1 MMRFNVNG
9 QYLELPADFSLQFKK
24 SNVLFAFDNMECER
38 STSFDI
44 PATPQNDRIFKLA
57 KWIQAPGTGMRRRY
71 YAQMQASV
79 VTKNGYLYV
88 DAYAK
93 GNYKAI
99 FVTGELLGLK
109 QIRDA
114 GKLSDLAI
122 FNDTVAWTAG
132 LVPDLP
138 NRSTDNW
145 NIVKYSQ
152 AGGFPHPSWLIK
164 YVVDTIVAANN
175 LPAINIPASG
185 QCLRVITGVP
195 KLLKPTDVSFA
206 RSIESGNWVDVTQTY
221 PYPRIT
227 TLGIQSS
234 AGDLSGLFTLADYDV
249 QYRRHW
255 EDYDFQTMQPV
266 VRTVTYAGNV
276 QHLVTTQKVKIT
288 FSRDFPADT
297 YIGTFYDNGEYTGGF
312 GFFGD
317 RSFGKY
323 WNGKQSVT
331 TRKGEPLA
339 GRTVVL
345 EAGSSFVFVR
355 ESDLL
360 DYTQY
365 TDNLTT
371 HETWEQGWKNV
382 RSAFDVTG
390 VTIEGDGDAV
400 VGNIVRLQDNLP
412 DITLVDL
419 LKAVAALTGKVLNYT
434 DEKGITFDDLDTDT
448 WQTKELAGVISIDT
462 VNRKF
467 GDYAQ
472 RNTLHFDS
480 DNSVAQ
486 SARVIE
492 AYVIDNDNL
501 EASKDLQTVPFSE
514 GGVNYEG
521 AVEIVAVAEDNGKDT
536 VADAATSVTSM
547 ARASLPIN
555 ENLQNLCGAST
566 GVTIKARMSLLEY
579 NNIGAKTRI
588 YYDGVRYVWTEAQW
602 SKDVATFKLSK
613 TQYSVLRRS
622 ICLAV

>member
-44 PATPQNDRIFKLA
+44 PATPQNDRIFNLA
-57 KWIQAPGTGMRRRY
+57 KLIQANGTGMRRRY

-99 FVTGELLGLK
+99 FVTGELLGLQ

-114 GKLSDLAI
+114 GKLADLAI
-122 FNDTVAWTAG
+122 FNDTVAWTDG

-138 NRSTDNW
+138 NRATDNW

-152 AGGFPHPSWLIK
+152 AGSPPHPSWLIK

-185 QCLRVITGVP
+185 QGLRVITGVLQ
-195 KLLKPTDVSFA
+195 LLKPTDVSFA
-206 RSIESGNWVDVTQTY
+206 RAIASGNWVDVTQTY

-227 TLGIQSS
+227 TLAIQ
-234 AGDLSGLFTLADYDV
+234 ANGADLSCLFTTADYDV
-249 QYRRHW
+249 EYRRHW
-255 EDYDFQTMQPV
+255 EDYDFQTNKPV
-266 VRTVTYAGNV
+266 LRTVTYAGNV
-276 QHLVTTQKVKIT
+276 QQLVTTQKVKLT

-297 YIGTFYDNGEYTGGF
+297 YIGTFDDYGQYTGRF
-312 GFFGD
+312 GFLGD
-317 RSFGKY
+317 RSFSKY
-323 WNGKQSVT
+323 WNGSQSVT
-331 TRKGEPLA
+331 TRSGEPLA

-345 EAGSSFVFVR
+345 EAGTSFVFVR

-382 RSAFDVTG
+382 RSDFNVTG

-400 VGNIVRLQDNLP
+400 VGNTVRLQDNLP

-419 LKAVAALTGKVLNYT
+419 LKAVSALTGKVLNYT
-434 DEKGITFDDLDTDT
+434 DEEGVTFDDLDTDT
-448 WQTKELAGVISIDT
+448 WKTKELAGVMSIDT
-462 VNRKF
+462 LNRKF

-472 RNTLHFDS
+472 RNTLQFDS
-480 DNSVAQ
+480 DNSIAQ
-486 SARVIE
+486 SARVID

-501 EASKDLQTVPFSE
+501 KIVKELQTVPFSE

-521 AVEIVAVAEDNGKDT
+521 AVEIVAVAEDNEKDT

-555 ENLQNLCGAST
+555 ENLQNLCDAST
-566 GVTIKARMSLLEY
+566 GVTIKARMSFLEY

-588 YYDGVRYVWTEAQW
+588 YYDGVLYVWTELQW
-602 SKDVATFKLSK
+602 SKDVATL
-613 TQYSVLRRS
+613 T
-622 ICLAV
+622 LAKI

>member
-9 QYLELPADFSLQFKK
+9 EYLDLPADFSIQFKK

-44 PATPQNDRIFKLA
+44 PATPQNDRIFNLA

-71 YAQMQASV
+71 DAQMQFGMAA
-79 VTKNGYLYV
+79 KDGYLYV
-88 DAYAK
+88 DSYADGK
-93 GNYKAI
+93 YKAI
-99 FVTGELLGLK
+99 FVTGELLGLLK
-109 QIRDA
+109 IKNA
-114 GKLSDLAI
+114 GKLADLAI
-122 FNDTVAWTAG
+122 FNDTVAWKNG

-138 NRSTDNW
+138 NRATDNW

-175 LPAINIPASG
+175 LPDINIPASG
-185 QCLRVITGVP
+185 QGLRVITGVP
-195 KLLKPTDVSFA
+195 QLLKPTDVSFA
-206 RSIESGNWVDVTQTY
+206 RAIASGNWVDVTQTY

-227 TLGIQSS
+227 TLVIQAS

-255 EDYDFQTMQPV
+255 EDYDFQTNQPV
-266 VRTVTYAGNV
+266 LRTVTYAGNV

-297 YIGTFYDNGEYTGGF
+297 YIGTFYDYGQYTGGF
-312 GFFGD
+312 GFLGD

-323 WNGKQSVT
+323 WNGSQSVT
-331 TRKGEPLA
+331 TRNGEPLA

-345 EAGSSFVFVR
+345 DAGASFVFVR

-360 DYTQY
+360 DHTQY
-365 TDNLTT
+365 TDDLTT

-400 VGNIVRLQDNLP
+400 VGNTVRLQDNLP

-434 DEKGITFDDLDTDT
+434 DEEGVTFDDLDTDT
-448 WQTKELAGVISIDT
+448 WQTKELAGVMSIDT
-462 VNRKF
+462 LNRKF
-467 GDYAQ
+467 GDYAK
-472 RNTLHFDS
+472 RNTLQFDS

-486 SARVIE
+486 SARVID

-501 EASKDLQTVPFSE
+501 ESVKKLQTVPFSE

-521 AVEIVAVAEDNGKDT
+521 SVEIVVVAEDNEKDT

-555 ENLQNLCGAST
+555 ENLHNLCDAST
-566 GVTIKARMSLLEY
+566 CVTIKARMSLLEY
-579 NNIGAKTRI
+579 NNIGAKTLL

-602 SKDVATFKLSK
+602 SNGVATFKISK
-613 TQYSVLRRS
+613 T
-622 ICLAV
+622 

>member
-1 MMRFNVNG
+1 MIRFSING
-9 QYLELPADFSLQFKK
+9 EYLDIPADFSLQFKK

-57 KWIQAPGTGMRRRY
+57 KWIQAPGIGMRRRY

-99 FVTGELLGLK
+99 FVTGELLGLQ

-114 GKLSDLAI
+114 GKLADLAI

-138 NRSTDNW
+138 NRATDNW

-152 AGGFPHPSWLIK
+152 AGGSPHPSWLVK

-175 LPAINIPASG
+175 LPAINLPASG
-185 QCLRVITGVP
+185 QGLRVITGVP
-195 KLLKPTDVSFA
+195 QLLKPTDVSFA
-206 RSIESGNWVDVTQTY
+206 RAIESGNWVVSQTY

-227 TLGIQSS
+227 TLGIQAS
-234 AGDLSGLFTLADYDV
+234 AGDLSGLFSLADYEV

-255 EDYDFQTMQPV
+255 EEYDFQTMQPV
-266 VRTVTYAGNV
+266 LHTVTYAGNV
-276 QHLVTTQKVKIT
+276 QHLVTTQKVKLT

-297 YIGTFYDNGEYTGGF
+297 YIGTFYNYGQYTGGF
-312 GFFGD
+312 GFLGD

-323 WNGKQSVT
+323 WNGSQSVT
-331 TRKGEPLA
+331 TRSGEPLA

-345 EAGSSFVFVR
+345 EAGTSFVFVR

-365 TDNLTT
+365 TDDLTT

-400 VGNIVRLQDNLP
+400 VGNTVRLQDNLP

-434 DEKGITFDDLDTDT
+434 DEEGVTFDDLNTDT
-448 WQTKELAGVISIDT
+448 WKTKELAGVMSIDT
-462 VNRKF
+462 LSRKF

-472 RNTLHFDS
+472 RNTLQFDS

-486 SARVIE
+486 SERIID

-501 EASKDLQTVPFSE
+501 ESVKELQTIPFSE

-521 AVEIVAVAEDNGKDT
+521 AVEIVAVAEDNEKDT

-555 ENLQNLCGAST
+555 ANLQNLCDAST
-566 GVTIKARMSLLEY
+566 CVTIKARMSFLEY

-588 YYDGVRYVWTEAQW
+588 YYEGALYVWTEAQY
-602 SKDVATFKLSK
+602 SKDVVTLKLSK
-613 TQYSVLRRS
+613 
-622 ICLAV
+622 INA

>member
-24 SNVLFAFDNMECER
+24 TNILFAFDNMECER

-57 KWIQAPGTGMRRRY
+57 KLIQAPGTGMRRRY
-71 YAQMQASV
+71 DAQMQFGMVA
-79 VTKNGYLYV
+79 KDGYLYV
-88 DAYAK
+88 DSYADGK
-93 GNYKAI
+93 YKAI
-99 FVTGELLGLK
+99 FVTGELLGLQK
-109 QIRDA
+109 IRDA
-114 GKLSDLAI
+114 GKLADLAI
-122 FNDTVAWTAG
+122 FNDMVAWTNG

-138 NRSTDNW
+138 KRATDNW
-145 NIVKYSQ
+145 NIVRYSQ
-152 AGGFPHPSWLIK
+152 AGGSTHPSWLIK

-175 LPAINIPASG
+175 LPAINIPARG
-185 QCLRVITGVP
+185 QGLRVITGVP
-195 KLLKPTDVSFA
+195 QLIKPTDVSFA
-206 RSIESGNWVDVTQTY
+206 RAIASGKWVDVTQTY
-221 PYPRIT
+221 PYPSIT
-227 TLGIQSS
+227 TLGIQAS

-255 EDYDFQTMQPV
+255 EDYDFQTNQPV
-266 VRTVTYAGNV
+266 LRTVTYAGNV

-297 YIGTFYDNGEYTGGF
+297 YIGTFYDFGQYTGGF

-323 WNGKQSVT
+323 WNGSQSVT
-331 TRKGEPLA
+331 TRSGEPLA

-345 EAGSSFVFVR
+345 DAGTSFVFVR

-360 DYTQY
+360 DYTLY

-382 RSAFDVTG
+382 RSSFEVTG

-400 VGNIVRLQDNLP
+400 VGNTVRLQDNLP

-434 DEKGITFDDLDTDT
+434 DEEGVTFDDLDTDT
-448 WQTKELAGVISIDT
+448 WQTKELAGVMSIDT
-462 VNRKF
+462 LNRKF

-472 RNTLHFDS
+472 RNTIHFDS

-486 SARVIE
+486 SARVID

-501 EASKDLQTVPFSE
+501 EIVKELQTVPFSE

-521 AVEIVAVAEDNGKDT
+521 AVEIVAVAEDNEKDT

-555 ENLQNLCGAST
+555 ENLQNLCDAST
-566 GVTIKARMSLLEY
+566 GVTIKARMSFLEY

-588 YYDGVRYVWTEAQW
+588 YYDGVLYVWTELQW
-602 SKDVATFKLSK
+602 SKDVATLKLAK
-613 TQYSVLRRS
+613 
-622 ICLAV
+622 I

>member
-1 MMRFNVNG
+1 M
-9 QYLELPADFSLQFKK
+9 
-24 SNVLFAFDNMECER
+24 LFAFDKIECER
-38 STSFDI
+38 SASFDI
-44 PATPQNDRIFKLA
+44 PATPQNDRIFQLA

-79 VTKNGYLYV
+79 VTKNGYIYV

-99 FVTGELLGLK
+99 FVTGELLGLQ

-114 GKLSDLAI
+114 GKLADLAI
-122 FNDTVAWTAG
+122 FSDTVAWTAG

-138 NRSTDNW
+138 NRATDNW

-152 AGGFPHPSWLIK
+152 AGSPPHPSWLIK

-185 QCLRVITGVP
+185 HGLRVITGVP
-195 KLLKPTDVSFA
+195 QLLKQTDVSFA
-206 RSIESGNWVDVTQTY
+206 RAIASGNWVDVTQTY

-234 AGDLSGLFTLADYDV
+234 AGDLSGLFSLADYDV

-266 VRTVTYAGNV
+266 LRTVTYAGNV
-276 QHLVTTQKVKIT
+276 QHLVTTQKVKLT

-297 YIGTFYDNGEYTGGF
+297 YIGTFDDYGQYTGGF
-312 GFFGD
+312 GFLGD

-323 WNGKQSVT
+323 WNGSQSVT
-331 TRKGEPLA
+331 TRIGEPLA

-345 EAGSSFVFVR
+345 EAGTSFVFVR

-360 DYTQY
+360 DYTKY
-365 TDNLTT
+365 TEDTTT

-400 VGNIVRLQDNLP
+400 VGNTVRLQDNLP

-434 DEKGITFDDLDTDT
+434 DYSGVTFDDLDVST
-448 WQTKELAGVISIDT
+448 WSVKELKNVISVET
-462 VNRKF
+462 MSRKF
-467 GDYAQ
+467 GEYAQ
-472 RNTLHFDS
+472 RNTLQFDS
-480 DNSVAQ
+480 DKSVAQ
-486 SARVIE
+486 SARVID

-501 EASKDLQTVPFSE
+501 ESVKELQTVPFSE
-514 GGVNYEG
+514 GGVNYDG
-521 AVEIVAVAEDNGKDT
+521 AVEIVAVAEDNEKDT

-547 ARASLPIN
+547 ARASLPLN
-555 ENLQNLCGAST
+555 ENLQSLCDAST
-566 GVTIKARMSLLEY
+566 AVTLQVSMSLLEY
-579 NNIGAKTRI
+579 ESIQAKTAI
-588 YYDGVRYVWTEAQW
+588 YYDGVKYVWAEAQW

-613 TQYSVLRRS
+613 T
-622 ICLAV
+622 

>member
-1 MMRFNVNG
+1 MMQLLCNG
-9 QYLELPADFSLQFKK
+9 VFLDLYANTSVQFTRE
-24 SNVLFAFDNMECER
+24 NPLFAFDNLKCER

-44 PATPQNDRIFKLA
+44 PATPKNDRVFNLA
-57 KWIQAPGTGMRRRY
+57 RWIQTTGTGMRRRY
-71 YAQMQASV
+71 DAQMQFGTAA
-79 VTKNGYLYV
+79 KDGYLYV
-88 DAYAK
+88 DSYAE

-99 FVTGELLGLK
+99 FVTGELLGLQ

-114 GKLSDLAI
+114 GKLADLAI

-138 NRSTDNW
+138 NRATDNW

-152 AGGFPHPSWLIK
+152 AGTPPHPSLLIK

-185 QCLRVITGVP
+185 QGLRVIIGVP
-195 KLLKPTDVSFA
+195 QLLKPTDVSFA
-206 RSIESGNWVDVTQTY
+206 RAIASGNWVDVTKTY

-227 TLGIQSS
+227 TLGIQAS
-234 AGDLSGLFTLADYDV
+234 AGDLSGLFTIADYDV

-266 VRTVTYAGNV
+266 LRTVTYAGNV
-276 QHLVTTQKVKIT
+276 QHLVTTQKVKLT
-288 FSRDFPADT
+288 FSRDFPEDT
-297 YIGTFYDNGEYTGGF
+297 YIGTFDDYGQYTGGF

-323 WNGKQSVT
+323 WNGSQSVT
-331 TRKGEPLA
+331 TRSGEPLA

-345 EAGSSFVFVR
+345 EAGTSFVFIR

-365 TDNLTT
+365 TEDTTT

-382 RSAFDVTG
+382 RSAFDVTW

-400 VGNIVRLQDNLP
+400 VGNTVRLQDNLP

-434 DEKGITFDDLDTDT
+434 DEEGVTFDDLDTDT
-448 WQTKELAGVISIDT
+448 WQTKELAGVMSIDT

-472 RNTLHFDS
+472 RNTLQFDS

-486 SARVIE
+486 SARVID

-501 EASKDLQTVPFSE
+501 ESVKELQTVPFSE

-521 AVEIVAVAEDNGKDT
+521 AVEIVEVAEDNEKDT
-536 VADAATSVTSM
+536 VADAATSVTRM

-555 ENLQNLCGAST
+555 ENLQSLCDAST
-566 GVTIKARMSLLEY
+566 GVTIKARMSFLEY

-588 YYDGVRYVWTEAQW
+588 YYDGVLYVWTEAQY
-602 SKDVATFKLSK
+602 SKDVVTLKLSK
-613 TQYSVLRRS
+613 INL
-622 ICLAV
+622 

>member
-9 QYLELPADFSLQFKK
+9 EYLDLPADFSIQFKK

-44 PATPQNDRIFKLA
+44 PATPQNDRIFNLA

-71 YAQMQASV
+71 DAQMQFGMAA
-79 VTKNGYLYV
+79 KDGYLYV
-88 DAYAK
+88 DSYADGK
-93 GNYKAI
+93 YKAI
-99 FVTGELLGLK
+99 FVTGELLGLLK
-109 QIRDA
+109 IKNA
-114 GKLSDLAI
+114 GKLADLAI
-122 FNDTVAWTAG
+122 FNDTVAWKNG

-138 NRSTDNW
+138 NRATDNW

-175 LPAINIPASG
+175 LPDINIPASG
-185 QCLRVITGVP
+185 QGLRVITGVP
-195 KLLKPTDVSFA
+195 QLLKPTDVSFA
-206 RSIESGNWVDVTQTY
+206 RAIASGNWVDVTQTY

-227 TLGIQSS
+227 TLVIQAS

-255 EDYDFQTMQPV
+255 EDYDFQTNQPV
-266 VRTVTYAGNV
+266 LRTVTYAGNV

-297 YIGTFYDNGEYTGGF
+297 YIGTFYDYGQYTGGF
-312 GFFGD
+312 GFLGD

-323 WNGKQSVT
+323 WNGSQSVT
-331 TRKGEPLA
+331 TRNGEPLA

-345 EAGSSFVFVR
+345 DAGASFVFVR

-360 DYTQY
+360 DHTQY
-365 TDNLTT
+365 TDDLTT

-400 VGNIVRLQDNLP
+400 VGNTVRLQDNLP

-434 DEKGITFDDLDTDT
+434 DEEGVTFDDLDTDT
-448 WQTKELAGVISIDT
+448 WQTKELAGVMSIDT
-462 VNRKF
+462 LNRKF
-467 GDYAQ
+467 GDYAK
-472 RNTLHFDS
+472 RNTLQFDS

-486 SARVIE
+486 SARVID

-501 EASKDLQTVPFSE
+501 ESVKKLQTVPFSE

-521 AVEIVAVAEDNGKDT
+521 SVEIVVVAEDNEKDT

-555 ENLQNLCGAST
+555 ENLQNLCDAST
-566 GVTIKARMSLLEY
+566 CVTIKARMSLLEY
-579 NNIGAKTRI
+579 NNIGAKTLL

-602 SKDVATFKLSK
+602 SNGVATFKISK
-613 TQYSVLRRS
+613 T
-622 ICLAV
+622 

>member
-1 MMRFNVNG
+1 MICFNIG
-9 QYLELPADFSLQFKK
+9 GEYLDLPADFSLQFKK
-24 SNVLFAFDNMECER
+24 INVLFAFDNMECER

-88 DAYAK
+88 DAYEK

-99 FVTGELLGLK
+99 FVTGELLGLQ

-122 FNDTVAWTAG
+122 FNDTVAWSNEN
-132 LVPDLP
+132 VPNLP
-138 NRSTDNW
+138 SRATDNW
-145 NIVKYSQ
+145 NMVKYSQ
-152 AGGFPHPSWLIK
+152 AGTPPHPSWLIK
-164 YVVDTIVAANN
+164 HVVDTIVAANN
-175 LPAINIPASG
+175 LPAINLPASG
-185 QCLRVITGVP
+185 QGLRVITGVP
-195 KLLKPTDVSFA
+195 QLLKPTDVSFA
-206 RSIESGNWVDVTQTY
+206 RAIASGNWVDVTQTY

-227 TLGIQSS
+227 TLAIQ
-234 AGDLSGLFTLADYDV
+234 ANGEDLSGLFTTADYNV
-249 QYRRHW
+249 EYRRHW
-255 EDYDFQTMQPV
+255 EDYDFQTMKPV
-266 VRTVTYAGNV
+266 LRNVMYSGNV
-276 QHLVTTQKVKIT
+276 QHLVTNQKVKLT

-297 YIGTFYDNGEYTGGF
+297 YIGTFKDYGQYPGRF

-317 RSFGKY
+317 RSFSKY
-323 WNGKQSVT
+323 WNGSQSVT
-331 TRKGEPLA
+331 TRSGEPLA

-345 EAGSSFVFVR
+345 EAGTSFVFIR

-360 DYTQY
+360 DYTKY
-365 TDNLTT
+365 TEDTTT

-400 VGNIVRLQDNLP
+400 VGNTVRLQDNLP

-419 LKAVAALTGKVLNYT
+419 LKAVASLTGKVLNYT
-434 DEKGITFDDLDTDT
+434 DEEGVTFDDLDTDT
-448 WQTKELAGVISIDT
+448 WQTKELSAVISIDT

-486 SARVIE
+486 SARVIS

-501 EASKDLQTVPFSE
+501 ESVKELQTVPFSE

-521 AVEIVAVAEDNGKDT
+521 AVEIVAVAEDNEKDT
-536 VADAATSVTSM
+536 VADAFTSVTSM
-547 ARASLPIN
+547 ARASLQIN
-555 ENLQNLCGAST
+555 ANLQSICYAST
-566 GVTIKARMSLLEY
+566 GVAIKARMSLLEY

-588 YYDGVRYVWTEAQW
+588 YYDGVLYVWTEAQY
-602 SKDVATFKLSK
+602 SKGVVTLKLSK
-613 TQYSVLRRS
+613 
-622 ICLAV
+622 IPA

>member
-1 MMRFNVNG
+1 MIRFSIDG
-9 QYLELPADFSLQFKK
+9 EYLDLPADFSLQFKK

-99 FVTGELLGLK
+99 FVTGELLGLQ

-114 GKLSDLAI
+114 GKLADLAI

-138 NRSTDNW
+138 NRATDNW

-152 AGGFPHPSWLIK
+152 AGGVPHPSWLIK

-185 QCLRVITGVP
+185 QGLRVITGVP
-195 KLLKPTDVSFA
+195 QLLKPTDVSFA
-206 RSIESGNWVDVTQTY
+206 RAIASGNWVDVTQTY

-227 TLGIQSS
+227 TLGIQAS
-234 AGDLSGLFTLADYDV
+234 AGDLSGLFSLADYEV

-266 VRTVTYAGNV
+266 LRTVTYAGNV
-276 QHLVTTQKVKIT
+276 QHLVTTQKVKLT

-297 YIGTFYDNGEYTGGF
+297 YIGTFDDYGQYTGGF
-312 GFFGD
+312 GFLGD

-323 WNGKQSVT
+323 WNGSQSVT
-331 TRKGEPLA
+331 TRSGEPLA

-345 EAGSSFVFVR
+345 EAGTSFVFVR

-365 TDNLTT
+365 TDDLTT

-400 VGNIVRLQDNLP
+400 VGNTVRLQDNLP

-434 DEKGITFDDLDTDT
+434 DEEGVTFDDLNTDT
-448 WQTKELAGVISIDT
+448 WQTKELAGVMSIDT
-462 VNRKF
+462 LSRKF

-472 RNTLHFDS
+472 RNTLQFDS

-486 SARVIE
+486 SERIID

-501 EASKDLQTVPFSE
+501 ESVKELQTIPFSE

-521 AVEIVAVAEDNGKDT
+521 AVEIVAVAEDNEKDT

-555 ENLQNLCGAST
+555 AKLQNLCDAST
-566 GVTIKARMSLLEY
+566 CVTIKARMSFLEY

-588 YYDGVRYVWTEAQW
+588 YYEGALYVWTEAQY
-602 SKDVATFKLSK
+602 SKDVVTLKLSK
-613 TQYSVLRRS
+613 
-622 ICLAV
+622 INA

>member
-1 MMRFNVNG
+1 M
-9 QYLELPADFSLQFKK
+9 
-24 SNVLFAFDNMECER
+24 LFAFDKIECER
-38 STSFDI
+38 SASFDI
-44 PATPQNDRIFKLA
+44 PATPQNDRIFQLA

-79 VTKNGYLYV
+79 VTKNGYIYV

-99 FVTGELLGLK
+99 FVTGELLGLQ

-114 GKLSDLAI
+114 GKLADLAI
-122 FNDTVAWTAG
+122 FSDTVAWTAG

-138 NRSTDNW
+138 NRATDNW

-152 AGGFPHPSWLIK
+152 AGSPPHPSWLIK

-185 QCLRVITGVP
+185 HGLRVITGVP
-195 KLLKPTDVSFA
+195 QLLKQTDVSFA
-206 RSIESGNWVDVTQTY
+206 RAIASGNWVDVTQTY

-234 AGDLSGLFTLADYDV
+234 AGDLSGLFSLADYDV

-266 VRTVTYAGNV
+266 LRTVTYAGNV
-276 QHLVTTQKVKIT
+276 QHLVTTQKVKLT

-297 YIGTFYDNGEYTGGF
+297 YIGTFDDYGQYTGGF
-312 GFFGD
+312 GFLGD

-323 WNGKQSVT
+323 WNGSQSVT
-331 TRKGEPLA
+331 TRIGEPLA

-345 EAGSSFVFVR
+345 EAGTSFVFVR

-360 DYTQY
+360 DYTKY
-365 TDNLTT
+365 TEDTTT

-400 VGNIVRLQDNLP
+400 VGNTVRLQDNLP

-434 DEKGITFDDLDTDT
+434 DYSGVTFDDLDVST
-448 WQTKELAGVISIDT
+448 WSVKELKNVISVET
-462 VNRKF
+462 MSRKF
-467 GDYAQ
+467 GEYAQ
-472 RNTLHFDS
+472 RNTLQFDS
-480 DNSVAQ
+480 DKSVAQ
-486 SARVIE
+486 SARVID

-501 EASKDLQTVPFSE
+501 ESVKELQTVPFSE
-514 GGVNYEG
+514 GGVNYDG
-521 AVEIVAVAEDNGKDT
+521 AVEIVAVAEDNEKDT

-547 ARASLPIN
+547 ARASLPLN
-555 ENLQNLCGAST
+555 ENLQSLCDAST
-566 GVTIKARMSLLEY
+566 AVTLQVSMSLLEY
-579 NNIGAKTRI
+579 ESIQAKTAI
-588 YYDGVRYVWTEAQW
+588 YYDGVKYVWTEAQW

-613 TQYSVLRRS
+613 T
-622 ICLAV
+622 

>member
-24 SNVLFAFDNMECER
+24 TNILFAFDNMECER

-57 KWIQAPGTGMRRRY
+57 KLIQAPGTGMRRRY
-71 YAQMQASV
+71 DAQMQFGMVA
-79 VTKNGYLYV
+79 KDGYLYV
-88 DAYAK
+88 DSYADGK
-93 GNYKAI
+93 YKAI
-99 FVTGELLGLK
+99 FVTGELLGLQK
-109 QIRDA
+109 IRDA
-114 GKLSDLAI
+114 GKLADLAI
-122 FNDTVAWTAG
+122 FNDMVAWTNG

-138 NRSTDNW
+138 KRATDNW
-145 NIVKYSQ
+145 NIVRYSQ
-152 AGGFPHPSWLIK
+152 AGGSTHPSWLIK

-175 LPAINIPASG
+175 LPAINIPARG
-185 QCLRVITGVP
+185 QGLRVITGVP
-195 KLLKPTDVSFA
+195 QLIKPTDVSFA
-206 RSIESGNWVDVTQTY
+206 RAIASGKWVDVTQTY

-227 TLGIQSS
+227 TLGIQAS

-255 EDYDFQTMQPV
+255 EDYDFQTNKPV
-266 VRTVTYAGNV
+266 LRTVTYSGNV

-297 YIGTFYDNGEYTGGF
+297 YIGTFYDYGQYTGGF

-323 WNGKQSVT
+323 WNGSQSVT
-331 TRKGEPLA
+331 TRSGEPLA

-345 EAGSSFVFVR
+345 DAGTSFVFVR

-360 DYTQY
+360 DYTLY

-382 RSAFDVTG
+382 RSAFEVTG

-400 VGNIVRLQDNLP
+400 VGNTLRLQDNLP

-434 DEKGITFDDLDTDT
+434 DEEGVTFDDLDTDT
-448 WQTKELAGVISIDT
+448 WQTKELAGVMGIDT
-462 VNRKF
+462 LNRKF

-472 RNTLHFDS
+472 RNTIHFDS

-486 SARVIE
+486 SARVID

-501 EASKDLQTVPFSE
+501 EIVKELQTVPFSE

-521 AVEIVAVAEDNGKDT
+521 AVEIVAVAEDNEKDT

-555 ENLQNLCGAST
+555 ENLQNLCDAST
-566 GVTIKARMSLLEY
+566 GVTIKARMSFLEY

-588 YYDGVRYVWTEAQW
+588 YYDGVLYVWTELQW
-602 SKDVATFKLSK
+602 SKDVATLKLAK
-613 TQYSVLRRS
+613 
-622 ICLAV
+622 I

>member
-1 MMRFNVNG
+1 MIRFNIG
-9 QYLELPADFSLQFKK
+9 GEYLDLPADFSLQFKK
-24 SNVLFAFDNMECER
+24 SNVLFAFDNIECER
-38 STSFDI
+38 SASFDI

-57 KWIQAPGTGMRRRY
+57 KWIQAHGTGMRRRY

-88 DAYAK
+88 DAFAK

-99 FVTGELLGLK
+99 FVTGELLGLQ

-114 GKLSDLAI
+114 GKLADLAI
-122 FNDTVAWTAG
+122 FSDTVAWTAG

-138 NRSTDNW
+138 NRATDNW

-152 AGGFPHPSWLIK
+152 VGSPPHPSWLIK

-175 LPAINIPASG
+175 LPAINLPASG
-185 QCLRVITGVP
+185 QGLRVITGVP
-195 KLLKPTDVSFA
+195 QLLKPTDVSFA
-206 RSIESGNWVDVTQTY
+206 RAIASGNWVDVTQTY

-227 TLGIQSS
+227 TLGIQAS

-255 EDYDFQTMQPV
+255 EDYDFQTMKPV
-266 VRTVTYAGNV
+266 LRTVTYAGNV
-276 QHLVTTQKVKIT
+276 QHLVTTQKVKLT
-288 FSRDFPADT
+288 FSRDFPEDT
-297 YIGTFYDNGEYTGGF
+297 YIGTFDDYGQYTGGF
-312 GFFGD
+312 GFFGE

-323 WNGKQSVT
+323 WNGSQSVT
-331 TRKGEPLA
+331 TRSGEPLA

-345 EAGSSFVFVR
+345 EAGTSFVFVR

-365 TDNLTT
+365 TEDTT
-371 HETWEQGWKNV
+371 TNETWEQGWKNV

-400 VGNIVRLQDNLP
+400 VGNTVRLQDNLP

-434 DEKGITFDDLDTDT
+434 DEEGVTFDDLDTDT
-448 WQTKELAGVISIDT
+448 WQTKELAGVMSIDT

-472 RNTLHFDS
+472 RNTLQFDS
-480 DNSVAQ
+480 DNSVAK
-486 SARVIE
+486 SARVID

-501 EASKDLQTVPFSE
+501 ESVKELQTVPFSE
-514 GGVNYEG
+514 GCVNYEG
-521 AVEIVAVAEDNGKDT
+521 AVEIVEVAEDNEKDT
-536 VADAATSVTSM
+536 VADAATSVTRM

-555 ENLQNLCGAST
+555 ENLQNLCDAST
-566 GVTIKARMSLLEY
+566 SVTINARLSLLEY
-579 NNIGAKTRI
+579 EQLQPRTRI
-588 YYDGVRYVWTEAQW
+588 YYDGVLYVWTEAQY
-602 SKDVATFKLSK
+602 SKDVVTLKLSK
-613 TQYSVLRRS
+613 IS
-622 ICLAV
+622 A